1 MTGPALRACGGGLA
15 FAEELDRA
23 VMGGRPIEHIL
34 DSDEDDETNPF
45 FDSEEDAD
53 E

>member
-15 FAEELDRA
+15 FAEELDRF
-23 VMGGRPIEHIL
+23 VRSETPL
-34 DSDEDDETNPF
+34 DEL
-45 FDSEEDAD
+45 FDVEEEPEEEEDAD

>member
-15 FAEELDRA
+15 FAEELDRF
-23 VMGGRPIEHIL
+23 VRSETPLEDLFDPIE
-34 DSDEDDETNPF
+34 DEDDG
-45 FDSEEDAD
+45 SEEDAD